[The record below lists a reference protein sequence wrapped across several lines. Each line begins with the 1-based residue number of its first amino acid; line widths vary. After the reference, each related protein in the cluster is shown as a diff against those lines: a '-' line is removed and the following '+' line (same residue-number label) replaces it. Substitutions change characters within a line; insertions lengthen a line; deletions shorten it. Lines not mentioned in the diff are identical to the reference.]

1 MRILAIRVG
10 RVGDTVMMTPALNAL
25 LQCYPDADFTILA
38 SPEGK
43 NLLKDFHPRIR
54 EIWSWNRHGIIQN
67 WRDQQAIR
75 QRARQARFDKIFCF
89 DTSPRIGGLFRD
101 IPGEFHWFKGSDTLK
116 HSARHYLELVA
127 AHCSVDIE
135 TFYNYLPV
143 SDEAAR
149 LVNLE
154 LESYGISRQD
164 KLVMIHPTF
173 SGYSRLGLRKR
184 QAKIRKLWPAS
195 YYGLLGKLL
204 TATRLE
210 DGSTPKVF
218 MAILPAELHY
228 ARKIVAASDG
238 SIRLLE
244 SQPTFERYKALIA
257 RANVLLSPDSGP
269 MHIASALGT
278 RIVAFFSRKEP
289 ADCGPYMPAHL
300 FTILRSD
307 DPVKGISTI
316 DVDTVLDAVKSK
328 LNAGINT

>member
-43 NLLKDFHPRIR
+43 NLLKDFHPRIKA
-54 EIWSWNRHGIIQN
+54 IWSWNRHGIFQSY
-67 WRDQQAIR
+67 RDQKEIR
-75 QRARQARFDKIFCF
+75 RLTQLAQFDKIFCF
-89 DTSPRIGGLFRD
+89 DTSPRIAGLFKD
-101 IPGEFHWFKGSDTLK
+101 IQTEFHWFKGSGVLK

-127 AHCSVDIE
+127 STCQCDIDH
-135 TFYNYLPV
+135 FYNHLPV
-143 SDEAAR
+143 PEIAAR
-149 LVNLE
+149 QVDTE

-184 QAKIRKLWPAS
+184 QARIRKLWPAAN
-195 YYGLLGKLL
+195 YGLLGKQLA
-204 TATRLE
+204 ATKL
-210 DGSTPKVF
+210 DNGTTPKVF

-228 ARKIVAASDG
+228 GKKIAAASDG
-238 SIRLLE
+238 TIRLLE

-257 RANVLLSPDSGP
+257 RADLLLSPDSGP

-278 RIVAFFSRKEP
+278 RIVAFFSMKEP
-289 ADCGPYMPAHL
+289 ADCGPYMPADL

-316 DVDTVLDAVKSK
+316 SVDTVFDAIMAQ
-328 LNAGINT
+328 LNAASSQ